1 VDGNKVY
8 DVVLN
13 NAMIAE
19 GVLYTEGNNGYIL
32 AYYPSAKADEEFT
45 VADGTVRIEFG
56 ALTGN
61 KHLNKITLS
70 SQLTSIGNFAF
81 YECENLTT
89 VVFRSYFAP
98 TLEGTMSGTL
108 TILTPESAGDFP
120 GFDQLYKYDYEYIIG
135 GQLLYPLYYS
145 NFKADIGSKDAQGM
159 TAVLPDNCEGY
170 DSLLYTTYF
179 TVAQEE
185 TSGVTAGKYALAFI
199 QAVSKL
205 PQNIDRFDRVLM
217 EAAINAYN
225 ALAAHTDEM
234 MFVDSSY
241 TERFQTLRSAY
252 NANVVYAKIAALFDM
267 DATKYSFEIVK
278 DANAAYL
285 ALTEDE
291 RAMVENADVLTTKIS
306 ELSAALGRD
315 VDFTLSY
322 EEHLEEEIIEPT
334 PTPPTGPK
342 TWVIVLII
350 SASVIVLAGAAVVTT
365 LLIRKKKSSTI

>member
-1 VDGNKVY
+1 
-8 DVVLN
+8 
-13 NAMIAE
+13 MSS
-19 GVLYTEGNNGYIL
+19 T
-32 AYYPSAKADEEFT
+32 
-45 VADGTVRIEFG
+45 
-56 ALTGN
+56 
-61 KHLNKITLS
+61 IT
-70 SQLTSIGNFAF
+70 T
-81 YECENLTT
+81 
-89 VVFRSYFAP
+89 
-98 TLEGTMSGTL
+98 
-108 TILTPESAGDFP
+108 LTPETAGDFP

-145 NFKADIGSKDAQGM
+145 NFKSDIGSKDAQGM

-225 ALAAHTDEM
+225 ALAVHTDEQ

-241 TERFQTLRSAY
+241 TERFLALRSAY

-291 RAMVENADVLTTKIS
+291 RAMVVNADVLTTKIS

-322 EEHLEEEIIEPT
+322 EEHINQGIVDPT
-334 PTPPTGPK
+334 PGPQTSSGPK
-342 TWVIVLII
+342 TWVIVVIT